1 MYEELP
7 IEGKGKIL
15 GKNLTIEDVVI
26 VAMHRS
32 LSY

>member
-26 VAMHRS
+26 VA
-32 LSY
+32 YA